1 MRDEIIAFCARIG
14 ADRLFVQGAGGNVSW
29 KNASGE
35 LWIKASG
42 TWLRDALSR
51 DIFVPVALEPLRAAL
66 SLGHFDVKPQTLGEG
81 SHKPSI
87 ETVLHALLP
96 QPVVVHVHAVEALAL
111 LVRLDAMREIDDRMA
126 GFAWR
131 HVHVPYFKP
140 GADLARAVAE
150 ALTKDPEARVV
161 FLSNHGIVLAADT
174 VSEADVMLAD
184 LSGRLASPVSGGEVS
199 AGQVAPQVIELS
211 KGGRLYRVQADEV
224 LHELGTRP
232 DLFRRVGSDWALCP
246 DHVVFLGAR
255 ANAHAD
261 VETARQTVS
270 AEGVHIV
277 AGAGVY
283 ATGPLNEAIAAQL
296 LCFRDLIVRQPV
308 SQRLRQLDHDDVAA
322 LLNWDAEAYR
332 RQMSKLA

>member
-1 MRDEIIAFCARIG
+1 MRDEINAFCTRIG
-14 ADRLFVQGAGGNVSW
+14 ADRLLVQGAGGNVSW

-42 TWLRDALSR
+42 TWLRDALRR

-66 SLGHFDVKPQTLGEG
+66 SQGHFDVKPQTLGEG
-81 SHKPSI
+81 SLKPSI

-111 LVRLDAMREIDDRMA
+111 LVRVNGIREIDDRMA

-150 ALTKDPEARVV
+150 ALAREPTARVV
-161 FLSNHGIVLAADT
+161 FLSNHGIVLASDT
-174 VSEADVMLAD
+174 VAAAAAMLSD
-184 LSGRLASPVSGGEVS
+184 LSGRLANPMYEVEAS
-199 AGQVAPQVIELS
+199 AAQVAPQDIDLVQ
-211 KGGRLYRVQADEV
+211 GGRLHRVEADEA
-224 LHELGTRP
+224 LHELGTRSEV
-232 DLFRRVGSDWALCP
+232 FRRVKSDWALCP

-261 VETARQTVS
+261 VENARQNAS

-283 ATGPLNEAIAAQL
+283 AAAPLNEAIAAQL
-296 LCFRDLIVRQPV
+296 LCFRDLIVRQPAN
-308 SQRLRQLDHDDVAA
+308 QRLRQLDHDDVAA